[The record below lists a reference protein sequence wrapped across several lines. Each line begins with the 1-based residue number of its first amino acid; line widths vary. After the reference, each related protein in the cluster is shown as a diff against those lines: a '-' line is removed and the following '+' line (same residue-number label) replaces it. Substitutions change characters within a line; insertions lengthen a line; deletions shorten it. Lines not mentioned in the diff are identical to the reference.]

1 MSLFGITVELNNDLV
16 HRVFN
21 LHCVVKAIAL

>member
-21 LHCVVKAIAL
+21 LLYMVKAIV

>member
-16 HRVFN
+16 HRALN
-21 LHCVVKAIAL
+21 LLCVDKAFL

>member
-21 LHCVVKAIAL
+21 LLCMFKAIV